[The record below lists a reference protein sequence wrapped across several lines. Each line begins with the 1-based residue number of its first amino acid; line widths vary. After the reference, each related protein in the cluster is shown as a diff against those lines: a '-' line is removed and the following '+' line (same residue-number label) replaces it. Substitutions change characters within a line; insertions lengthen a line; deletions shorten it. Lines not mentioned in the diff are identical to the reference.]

1 MSCEHKNK
9 QRFTKLIVL
18 TKRLVK
24 IRNCTRFSIFTAMI
38 FILNFRQCHLFSPDT
53 TDKFHWWKCRSC
65 CNFTCFY
72 SCTYSLQEVSITYC
86 DIILT
91 FGDSASSSNL
101 HLQRVGLFS
110 QYLFIFYGSK
120 SMEYRLHLIK
130 KDNSR
135 KMTPTIFLH
144 DFTVYS
150 LL

>member
-1 MSCEHKNK
+1 
-9 QRFTKLIVL
+9 
-18 TKRLVK
+18 
-24 IRNCTRFSIFTAMI
+24 MI

-130 KDNSR
+130 KKIIHEKWPLQFFFMISQYIPYYNV
-135 KMTPTIFLH
+135 IVLWCLH
-144 DFTVYS
+144 FKTHIPDS
-150 LL
+150 